1 MGDFKTAFVEG
12 FGKSLAYGVGGIIFL
27 LILAL
32 LGSTGWL
39 TMARD
44 PSLREGFFKRVDLS
58 EKKPGS

>member
-12 FGKSLAYGVGGIIFL
+12 FGKSLAYGIGGVIFL

-39 TMARD
+39 TMARN
-44 PSLREGFFKRVDLS
+44 PSLREGFFKMNERPP
-58 EKKPGS
+58 KKSDS